1 MTTISSRYL
10 PIWHRGIRNRVSVCF
25 SIPGGLHVEP
35 GSTIELSPVAIPQIA
50 SYQFSPVENSA
61 TMTRPRRGACQ
72 PGATLR
78 GCVRVHVPPCKG
90 GGFLHPCRAHRSIQK
105 TQGVALG
112 WIAAALSAPESKLY
126 KSEFTSFDSS
136 PFVRWLLLIAE

>member
-1 MTTISSRYL
+1 MTTISWRYV

-35 GSTIELSPVAIPQIA
+35 GSTIELSLVAIPQIA

-61 TMTRPRRGACQ
+61 TMTRQRRGACQ
-72 PGATLR
+72 PGATPR

-90 GGFLHPCRAHRSIQK
+90 GGFLRPCRAHRSIPK
-105 TQGVALG
+105 PRALP
-112 WIAAALSAPESKLY
+112 WAAGPSAPESKLC
-126 KSEFTSFDSS
+126 KIEFTSHRGW
-136 PFVRWLLLIAE
+136 PCRRWLGFVDILC